1 MGINRRTL
9 IQTILA
15 IPVVVLSDRANAVVH
30 KAIAVPMSHPAP
42 TIFEANLRWAM
53 DAELTPC
60 RHYGAQD
67 AIPAFK
73 AKRHTHP
80 CILHVGI

>member
-9 IQTILA
+9 LQALLALPVVSLANRAKASVTLATPTIQT
-15 IPVVVLSDRANAVVH
+15 
-30 KAIAVPMSHPAP
+30 AP
-42 TIFEANLRWAM
+42 TPFETNLRWAM

-67 AIPAFK
+67 AMPAFK
-73 AKRHTHP
+73 AKRHTKP
-80 CILHVGI
+80 CVLHVEI

>member
-30 KAIAVPMSHPAP
+30 KAIAGPMSHPAP

-53 DAELTPC
+53 DAELTRC
-60 RHYGAQD
+60 RRYGAQD
-67 AIPAFK
+67 AMPAFK
-73 AKRHTHP
+73 ANRHRQP
-80 CILHVGI
+80 CIMYVGI